1 MTDTYTVEPR
11 EVTGKKVAR
20 LRREGLLPAVI
31 YGRGI
36 PSVSVQMPYIDA
48 RDLMN
53 EHGKSTLITV
63 KVAGEAE
70 ARPVVVRQ
78 IAQNPV
84 TRALLHL
91 DFYQVDLTRL
101 LTASI
106 PLVLKGT
113 APAVARWG
121 GVLVPGI
128 ERVEVEALP
137 RSMPL
142 HLEVQVTSLAQIGDH
157 LTLASVRPPAG
168 VRILTDLESVVA
180 TVQHSAGQ
188 TEDNAAEESAAA
200 DEAAA
205 EAAATE

>member
-1 MTDTYTVEPR
+1 MPDTYTVEPR

-31 YGRGI
+31 YGRGLL
-36 PSVSVQMPYIDA
+36 SVAVQMSYIDA

-70 ARPVVVRQ
+70 ARPVIVRQ

-106 PLVLKGT
+106 PLVLAGT

-121 GVLVPGI
+121 GVLSQGL

-142 HLEVQVTSLAQIGDH
+142 HLEVPVASLAQIGDQI
-157 LTLASVRPPAG
+157 TLGAVRPPAG
-168 VRILTDLESVVA
+168 VRILTPLDSVVA
-180 TVQHSAGQ
+180 TVQHSAAQ
-188 TEDNAAEESAAA
+188 TEDNAAEEAAVA
-200 DEAAA
+200 EEAAA
-205 EAAATE
+205 E